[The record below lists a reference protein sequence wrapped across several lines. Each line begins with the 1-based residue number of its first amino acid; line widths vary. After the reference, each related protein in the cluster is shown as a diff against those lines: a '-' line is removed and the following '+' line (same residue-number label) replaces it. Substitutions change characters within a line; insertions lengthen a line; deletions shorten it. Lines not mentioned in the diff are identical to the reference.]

1 MGFRLSGTTNG
12 VLNNERGLKKL
23 KEYAD
28 IYGLTDKSGIELSEA
43 DPNVSDSDAVRSAI
57 GQGTNSFT
65 PVQLSRYVSAISN
78 GGTCYDLTL
87 INSIVDVSTDKQK
100 NNKAKVRNKLNIQSS
115 TLAAIKKGM
124 YMVVNNGSVSS
135 LFQSVPVKVAGK
147 TGTAQ
152 ISANEPNH
160 ALFVSFAPYES
171 PEISVTVVMPNAF
184 TSSNAASLGSYV
196 YRYYFDESSRKKLLK
211 KSATTPASN
220 SGGVAD

>member
-1 MGFRLSGTTNG
+1 MGYRLSGTTNG

-184 TSSNAASLGSYV
+184 TSSNAASLASYV